1 MRNLVWPASARG
13 ERLRRNEEATVRRVL
28 APVGGVAVITA
39 VVGSL
44 ASGGLATTPGKN
56 GLMAYAQELSPQ
68 HFQIFTIRPDGSG
81 ARQITHA
88 VSAEHP
94 DWSPNG
100 KKIVFELE
108 RQKPFRKG
116 IALMSASG
124 TGVRILTPR
133 GIQGQPSFSPAG
145 GSIVYERDIAAGND
159 SVWIMRADGTHKRR
173 VTRSPFGD
181 TDPNFSP
188 DGKLITFVRVKKEHR
203 QQALFAVR
211 PDGSALRRL
220 TPYSWDVG
228 IKHDWSPDGKLIVL
242 TTNADLARPRGSANL
257 VTIRP
262 NGSGMTRL
270 TRFTGETNNALAGSF
285 SPDGKQIVFRLEQGD
300 KSSLAVVNR
309 DGSHLRSLTKPSAD
323 RPRFI
328 DWGPR
333 PTP

>member
-1 MRNLVWPASARG
+1 MKSKLGNGPSRVT
-13 ERLRRNEEATVRRVL
+13 RRRRVRSVL
-28 APVGGVAVITA
+28 APMGGVAVIIA
-39 VVGSL
+39 AVGSL
-44 ASGGLATTPGKN
+44 ASSGLATTPGKN
-56 GLMAYAQELSPQ
+56 GLIAYTQELSPE

-81 ARQITHA
+81 ARQVTHA
-88 VSAEHP
+88 TSAGNP

-108 RQKPFRKG
+108 RKSPFRRG
-116 IALMSASG
+116 VALMSASG

-133 GIQGQPSFSPAG
+133 GLQGQPSFSPDG
-145 GSIVYERDIAAGND
+145 GSIVYERDIAGGD
-159 SVWIMRADGTHKRR
+159 EGVWIMRADGTHNRR
-173 VTRSPFGD
+173 LTPNPFRD

-188 DGKLITFVRVKKEHR
+188 DGKLITFVRLKKEHR

-220 TPYSWDVG
+220 TPYSWDVA

-242 TTNADLARPRGSANL
+242 TTNGDLARPGESANL

-270 TRFTGETNNALAGSF
+270 TRFTGGTENAFAGSF

-300 KSSLAVVNR
+300 KFSLAVVNR
-309 DGSHLRSLTKPSAD
+309 DGSRLRSLTKPSAD
-323 RPRFI
+323 KPRFI
-328 DWGPR
+328 DWGTHR
-333 PTP
+333 